1 MTGFSRNLNVASALL
16 FIIGILGLV
25 YGLQELFLF
34 AYLDEELL
42 GVTASEI
49 SAFNQNLLDSIKL
62 KSHFEGLYMLSTAL
76 IFCVVSLIPYR
87 KGEKWAWYTLL
98 VIGGLTVFGQITLI
112 YIGVAGVISPSYLLP
127 LAIILSILWIVGLAL
142 PAKEVLSKREG

>member
-16 FIIGILGLV
+16 FIVGIFGLV

-34 AYLDEELL
+34 AYLDEKLL

-49 SAFNQNLLDSIKL
+49 GAFNQNLLDSIKL

-76 IFCVVSLIPYR
+76 IFCVLSLIPYR
-87 KGEKWAWYTLL
+87 KGERWAWYTLL
-98 VIGGLTVFGQITLI
+98 VIGGLTVFGQIILI
-112 YIGVAGVISPSYLLP
+112 YIGVAGAISPSYLLP
-127 LAIILSILWIVGLAL
+127 LATILSILWIVGLAL
-142 PAKEVLSKREG
+142 PAREVLS

>member
-1 MTGFSRNLNVASALL
+1 MINLSRTLNVGSALL
-16 FIIGILGLV
+16 FIVGIAGMI

-34 AYLDEELL
+34 AYLDEELI

-76 IFCVVSLIPYR
+76 IFCVLSLIPYR
-87 KGEKWAWYTLL
+87 KGEKWAWYTALG
-98 VIGGLTVFGQITLI
+98 IGGLAIFGQLVLI
-112 YIGVAGVISPSYLLP
+112 YIGVEKVISASYLLP
-127 LAIILSILWIVGLAL
+127 LAILMVILWIVGLAL
-142 PAKEVLSKREG
+142 PAKEILSKPS

>member
-1 MTGFSRNLNVASALL
+1 MSRILNVGSALL
-16 FIIGILGLV
+16 IIVGIAGMI

-34 AYLDEELL
+34 AYLDEELI

-76 IFCVVSLIPYR
+76 IFCIISLIPYR
-87 KGEKWAWYTLL
+87 KGEKWAWYTALGM
-98 VIGGLTVFGQITLI
+98 GGLTILGQLILI
-112 YIGVAGVISPSYLLP
+112 YIGVAGAISASYLFP
-127 LAIILSILWIVGLAL
+127 LAVLMVILWIVGLAL
-142 PAKEVLSKREG
+142 PAKEILSKTS

>member
-1 MTGFSRNLNVASALL
+1 MVNLSRILNVGSALL
-16 FIIGILGLV
+16 FIIGIVGLV

-34 AYLDEELL
+34 AYLDEELI

-49 SAFNQNLLDSIKL
+49 SAFNQNLLDSMKL

-76 IFCVVSLIPYR
+76 FFCVVSLVPYR

-98 VIGGLTVFGQITLI
+98 VVGGLAVFGQISLI
-112 YIGVAGVISPSYLLP
+112 YIGVAGAISPSYLLP
-127 LAIILSILWIVGLAL
+127 LAILLSILWIVGLAL
-142 PAKEVLSKREG
+142 PAKEILSKP

>member
-1 MTGFSRNLNVASALL
+1 MIDLDRILNVASALL
-16 FIIGILGLV
+16 FIVGIAGMI

-34 AYLDEELL
+34 AYLDEELI

-76 IFCVVSLIPYR
+76 VFSVVSLIPYR
-87 KGEKWAWYTLL
+87 KGEKWAWYTALG
-98 VIGGLTVFGQITLI
+98 IGGLTILGQLVLI
-112 YIGVAGVISPSYLLP
+112 YIGVAKVISASYLLP
-127 LAIILSILWIVGLAL
+127 LAMIMVILWLVGIVL
-142 PAKEVLSKREG
+142 PVKKIFS

>member
-1 MTGFSRNLNVASALL
+1 MIDLNRILNVASALL
-16 FIIGILGLV
+16 FIVGILGMI

-76 IFCVVSLIPYR
+76 IFCVLSLIPYR
-87 KGEKWAWYTLL
+87 KGEKWAWYTALS
-98 VIGGLTVFGQITLI
+98 IGGLAIFGQLVLI
-112 YIGVAGVISPSYLLP
+112 YIGVEKVISASYLLP
-127 LAIILSILWIVGLAL
+127 LAILMVILWIVGLAL
-142 PAKEVLSKREG
+142 PAKEILSKP